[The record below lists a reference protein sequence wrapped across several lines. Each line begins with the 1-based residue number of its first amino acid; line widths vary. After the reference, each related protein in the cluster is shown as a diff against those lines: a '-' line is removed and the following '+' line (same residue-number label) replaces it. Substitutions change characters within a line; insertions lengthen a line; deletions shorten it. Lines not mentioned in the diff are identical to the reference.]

1 MAGMQQVQEQFAAG
15 HAMPRIALGLEYDGT
30 DFIGWQSQPSGRSV
44 QDTLAGAVSFV
55 ADETV
60 TVHGSGR
67 TDTGVHALQQV
78 AHFDASALRTPR
90 QWLLGINSQLP
101 PDVAVRWVHAVAHD
115 FDARRSALRRRYRYT
130 ILQQVARPA
139 LLRTR
144 AWWLREPLDCAAMTA
159 AAVGWLGEHDF
170 SAFRAASCQAK
181 SPMRRLI
188 AVEIGERR
196 RAGSTVVTLEFT
208 ANAFLHHMV
217 RNFVGTLAAV
227 GSGELAAEE
236 AAAILERRDRTAAGV
251 TAPAAGLALVEA
263 VYPEHYGLPRYVDD
277 P

>member
-1 MAGMQQVQEQFAAG
+1 M
-15 HAMPRIALGLEYDGT
+15 
-30 DFIGWQSQPSGRSV
+30 
-44 QDTLAGAVSFV
+44 
-55 ADETV
+55 
-60 TVHGSGR
+60 
-67 TDTGVHALQQV
+67 
-78 AHFDASALRTPR
+78 
-90 QWLLGINSQLP
+90 
-101 PDVAVRWVHAVAHD
+101 
-115 FDARRSALRRRYRYT
+115 RRRYRYT

-139 LLRTR
+139 LLRAR

-159 AAVGWLGEHDF
+159 AAAGWLGEHDF

-236 AAAILERRDRTAAGV
+236 AVAILEQFVAAEEVEVVHLTPRLFAQGLALYKSHQDKAWGLVDCISFIVMREAGV
-251 TAPAAGLALVEA
+251 TQALTFDQHFVQASFQALMREI
-263 VYPEHYGLPRYVDD
+263 PCT
-277 P
+277 